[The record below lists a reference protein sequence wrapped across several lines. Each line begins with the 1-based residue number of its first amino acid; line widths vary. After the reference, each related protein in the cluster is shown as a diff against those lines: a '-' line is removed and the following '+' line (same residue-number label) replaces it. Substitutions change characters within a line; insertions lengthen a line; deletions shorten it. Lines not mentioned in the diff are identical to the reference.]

1 MLKDFFDEKDN
12 KKVQNLGVE
21 RQRDKEKKKPERKKK
36 INPYNTIK
44 QKNDKKVKKKKIIL
58 YYIINE

>member
-44 QKNDKKVKKKKIIL
+44 QKNDKKVKKKK
-58 YYIINE
+58 